1 MSLVSFVENFTRDH
15 ILTSDHEPD
24 HVGFIRPHK
33 RIGEKAQRSALNADG
48 VRAVVDDRKALERIV
63 REGTTVK
70 VRNIFLLADP
80 ASRRKPGGWRKD
92 LLTFMGLVC
101 KRGGIIKDVETQ
113 LTTGKADTK
122 FVLIELAMRQLS
134 SNGRTIHLEKKR
146 SGRRTMVFTDDVMNK
161 AEKHWLDVRRYP
173 TEEEAGEAIAK
184 LDPNFTTARARRLWG
199 PRKYSQSR

>member
-1 MSLVSFVENFTRDH
+1 MTDQP
-15 ILTSDHEPD
+15 EPD

-33 RIGEKAQRSALNADG
+33 RIGEKAQRSSLNADG

-92 LLTFMGLVC
+92 LLTFMGRVC
-101 KRGGIIKDVETQ
+101 KRGGWIKDVETQ
-113 LTTGKADTK
+113 LTTATPDNK
-122 FVLIELAMRQLS
+122 FMLIELAMRQLS
-134 SNGRTIHLEKKR
+134 SNGRTVHLEKKR
-146 SGRRTMVFTDDVMNK
+146 SGRRATVYDPANENKIEKIWLNTRLYPFERDAMV
-161 AEKHWLDVRRYP
+161 
-173 TEEEAGEAIAK
+173 AIK
-184 LDPNFTTARARRLWG
+184 KIEPNYSASRAARKFG